1 MSIRI
6 FYSDVRVEGEL
17 GADRLSITG
26 KYSFPDNDGVSGQ
39 ILATNGLGQI
49 SFVNPSSLSIL
60 TPTSILD
67 GTGLSWT
74 QTSPGILRGDVSLA
88 PFSTSNLVE
97 GSRLY
102 FTNARADNRV
112 AAVIANG
119 TGLNWTY
126 SGPGNNTLVGNI
138 TLAPF
143 STSNL
148 AEGTNLYFTNKRVDD
163 QVAVL
168 LKPGTVG
175 TGASPISW
183 IYNSPLNSL
192 TPVISL
198 APFSTSNLVE
208 GSRLYFTNARAISA
222 VAGALQNTSDITFSY
237 NSILQKITANVVG
250 LGSLTTSDLPEGINL
265 YFTDQRVDTRV
276 TTLIQDSSS
285 IYWIYDSLDNSFIGN
300 VILSLSDLQDV
311 SIFSPGPSE
320 GDVLYYDGVS
330 WIASPGPALIAGD
343 GIGSISTKDNS
354 NSATG
359 EYSAVLGGQNNIMD
373 LDGAGAYGSNITA
386 VDEDTFHVNNLNI
399 YDPPQVDTTNF
410 SVLVRGANGAIG
422 QRFIGGLFAQTAS
435 SAPVT
440 NTVTPTTI
448 VGTGVGTLSVPEN
461 GFNIGDSFVAQVG
474 GIIST
479 GNGQTIQIR
488 VFGGTGSTLLA
499 DTGVISLPNGLTNRP
514 WDLYI
519 TFTVRALG
527 AATTAS
533 IVSSG
538 IFSYASANDLLGADF
553 NTINDTTFDTTI
565 NNTLDVEVT
574 WGATDASNSI
584 TTTQFVLT
592 KIF

>member
-1 MSIRI
+1 MTLQNKAQIYDNQVRLITESTSVLP
-6 FYSDVRVEGEL
+6 SDVIINCDTTANPIIIDLLEIPTNFNLDYRLYVVDYSGNSETNNIIINAPAGHLINGE
-17 GADRLSITG
+17 
-26 KYSFPDNDGVSGQ
+26 PQ
-39 ILATNGLGQI
+39 I
-49 SFVNPSSLSIL
+49 IL
-60 TPTSILD
+60 NKNY
-67 GTGLSWT
+67 
-74 QTSPGILRGDVSLA
+74 
-88 PFSTSNLVE
+88 SNLIIRFVE
-97 GSRLY
+97 QAQYS
-102 FTNARADNRV
+102 A
-112 AAVIANG
+112 
-119 TGLNWTY
+119 TGETSLF
-126 SGPGNNTLVGNI
+126 LEDLKNI
-138 TLAPF
+138 
-143 STSNL
+143 
-148 AEGTNLYFTNKRVDD
+148 
-163 QVAVL
+163 
-168 LKPGTVG
+168 
-175 TGASPISW
+175 
-183 IYNSPLNSL
+183 
-192 TPVISL
+192 
-198 APFSTSNLVE
+198 
-208 GSRLYFTNARAISA
+208 
-222 VAGALQNTSDITFSY
+222 
-237 NSILQKITANVVG
+237 
-250 LGSLTTSDLPEGINL
+250 
-265 YFTDQRVDTRV
+265 
-276 TTLIQDSSS
+276 
-285 IYWIYDSLDNSFIGN
+285 
-300 VILSLSDLQDV
+300 

-330 WIASPGPALIAGD
+330 WIASPGPALITGD

-386 VDEDTFHVNNLNI
+386 VDDDTFHVNNLNI

-435 SAPVT
+435 SAPVA

-461 GFNIGDSFVAQVG
+461 GFNIGDSFVAQIG

-488 VFGGTGSTLLA
+488 VLGGAGSTLLA

-553 NTINDTTFDTTI
+553 NTINDTTFNTTI
-565 NNTLDVEVT
+565 NNELDIEVT
-574 WGATDASNSI
+574 WGASNASNSI